1 MRIILPLTL
10 VAAGLAALSS
20 LALAG
25 GSKTADSC
33 TPRVVEP
40 APAVES
46 CAGSERLCENWLKGR
61 AVYRATFSNSSRTCG

>member
-10 VAAGLAALSS
+10 VAAGFAALSS

-25 GSKTADSC
+25 GSKPTDSC
-33 TPRVVEP
+33 SAPRAAE
-40 APAVES
+40 PAVES

-61 AVYRATFSNSSRTCG
+61 AVYRATFSNSGHACG